1 MPYLPVAEGG
11 YERGGGIEA
20 DCLMRVAGSGYDG
33 HRVDFSKIFP
43 NASSNV
49 FLVLRIMLG
58 DGSGSA
64 ASLAGL

>member
-1 MPYLPVAEGG
+1 
-11 YERGGGIEA
+11 
-20 DCLMRVAGSGYDG
+20 MRVAVSGYDG

-49 FLVLRIMLG
+49 FLVWRIMLG